1 MTTLALSA
9 FALLLAGAAPE
20 STRAPVAQQ
29 SALAVS
35 WDSASGRARLRIGPV
50 LATDELED
58 ATRSG
63 LPVRVRVRIELWRD
77 GFIDDLEGTE
87 AWSTVL
93 LYEPLE
99 RQYIVRPARGP
110 ARRFPDYRSAR
121 AGIEAE
127 YDVNVRPS
135 REGNH
140 YFTAT
145 LEIETLSLSDLEE
158 LERWLQGE
166 LRPAVTGDRSVT
178 GAVSEGAKRLLIRM
192 LGLPARRV
200 ETRSGR
206 FRVE

>member
-1 MTTLALSA
+1 LTTLALA
-9 FALLLAGAAPE
+9 AAALLLAGAAPE
-20 STRAPVAQQ
+20 SNFAPDPQQ
-29 SALAVS
+29 AALAVA
-35 WDSASGRARLRIGPV
+35 WDSANGRARLRIGAV
-50 LATDELED
+50 LGSDELEH

-77 GFIDDLEGTE
+77 GFFDDLEGSET
-87 AWSTVL
+87 WTTVL

-99 RQYIVRPARGP
+99 RQYVVRPPLGP
-110 ARRFPDYRSAR
+110 ARRYADYRAAR

-127 YDVNVRPS
+127 YDVSVKPS

-140 YFTAT
+140 YYTAT

-166 LRPAVTGDRSVT
+166 LRPAVSGERSVS
-178 GAVSEGAKRLLIRM
+178 GAVSEGAKRLLIRL

-200 ETRSGR
+200 EARTPK